1 VPSVANERFDPV
13 LMARLTNRDVLTLRG
28 FPSQDVMRIVAR
40 RASQLT
46 GRLLKAGG
54 LAQSIA
60 LMSDLEF
67 VIVSRPGSVVKKQLV
82 VGQQLSGTIRKHASV
97 ESSQRI
103 WQLRAGGL
111 KVTLQANVHLALSVE
126 LARIYYG
133 IADLRKIAARLD
145 RFDMIATRAV
155 ASLAVNA
162 FRDAPRKTRFAA
174 DPVGPRCDF
183 RIPGVA
189 EHALVQ
195 DLATEAGV
203 VGSVVAWIHRPIAA
217 LFRVPGQRQLEDPA
231 FWRPMQIRSRMVAR
245 PHHQI
250 NLFFDHVCFTTVE
263 TDLVAPLV
271 ILAAFFVDC
280 EVLV

>member
-1 VPSVANERFDPV
+1 MAGQTIVGRRVPSVANERFDSV

-28 FPSQDVMRIVAR
+28 FPSQDVMRVVAGG
-40 RASQLT
+40 ASQLT

-82 VGQQLSGTIRKHASV
+82 VSQQLSGTIRKHASV
-97 ESSQRI
+97 ESSHRI

-133 IADLRKIAARLD
+133 LADLRKIAARLD

-162 FRDAPRKTRFAA
+162 FRDAPRKSRFAA

-203 VGSVVAWIHRPIAA
+203 VGVVVAWIHRPMAA
-217 LFRVPGQRQLEDPA
+217 LFRVPSHG
-231 FWRPMQIRSRMVAR
+231 
-245 PHHQI
+245 
-250 NLFFDHVCFTTVE
+250 
-263 TDLVAPLV
+263 
-271 ILAAFFVDC
+271 
-280 EVLV
+280 